1 LIELKN
7 VTKKYGQNYAV
18 RDVSFRIEKGEIVG
32 FLGRNGAGK
41 TTTMNIVTGYISS
54 TEGIVT
60 VDGFDILKNPREA
73 KQRIGYLPELPPLY
87 PDLTVEEYL
96 SFACRL
102 KGVGKAEMAKQV
114 DRVLET
120 ANVSDVKKRLI
131 GNLSKGYRQRVGLA
145 QALCGHP
152 EVIIL
157 DEPTVGLDPRQIMDF
172 RNTIKEL
179 GKDHTVIL
187 SSHILNEV
195 ADVCEKVII
204 IDKGRIVK
212 QESLKNLTQGL
223 KERPRV
229 LVRLTGTEEAGQKLL
244 KNIPGATAVE
254 SAGQKEAGAFDFV
267 VEGAGKDL
275 REDIYEAV
283 KSSALRILLMQPV
296 SQTLE
301 DIFINL
307 TNGGEEAV

>member
-1 LIELKN
+1 MIELKN